1 MGVIGVEFSAEMR
14 AFTAR
19 RGMGVK
25 SLRPY
30 LSEPRYGK
38 GKEAV
43 VGCYEGGPWYGSA
56 VSDVG

>member
-1 MGVIGVEFSAEMR
+1 MGVIGVEFRAEMR

-30 LSEPRYGK
+30 LSEPRYG
-38 GKEAV
+38 
-43 VGCYEGGPWYGSA
+43 EGGMRAKMGFIWEGEGSRRRML
-56 VSDVG
+56 